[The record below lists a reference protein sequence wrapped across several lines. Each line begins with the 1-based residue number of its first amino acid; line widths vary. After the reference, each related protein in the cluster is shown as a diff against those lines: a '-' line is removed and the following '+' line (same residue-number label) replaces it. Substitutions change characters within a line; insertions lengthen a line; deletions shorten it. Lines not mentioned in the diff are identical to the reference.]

1 MMHRSRPTVLG
12 MALVLALG
20 VGLGGTAPGPRM
32 EAAASA
38 VAAQRGVPA
47 SSAVEQAGDD
57 AIVQHYQQLGG
68 SASFLGTPVRSPYD
82 IAGGR
87 AQDYTGGRIYWS
99 PTTGA
104 HEVHGSIGG
113 HYLELGGP
121 AGFLGFP
128 RTDENP
134 TPGAPGRYNNFA
146 GATIYWSPTTGAHE
160 VHGSI
165 GGHYLELGGPA
176 GFLGFPRTDENAT
189 PGAPG
194 RYNNFAGATIYWSPA
209 TGAHEVHGSIG
220 GHYLGSAAQPAS
232 SASPAP
238 TRTPPQAPPAG
249 TTTSPA
255 PQSTGARPPGPTR
268 FTGPSADT
276 TWSGG
281 PAGFPGFPR
290 TDETGTP
297 DGVGRFN
304 HFAGGSIYWSPAT
317 GAHEVHGAIRAQ
329 WTALGWEHS
338 RLGYP
343 TSDEYGITGG
353 RRSDFQQGSILWHE
367 ASGRIEVIY
376 TSVPSVLLGV
386 DLERIPTGQK
396 VVALTFDAGAND
408 AALRSILT
416 TLTANGV
423 PGTFF
428 LTGNWV
434 NQFPSDPALIY
445 NAGNRIG
452 NHSMTHP
459 DFTTLTDAQVA
470 AEISS
475 AQRTI
480 EAAGGDPLPFFRFPF
495 GARDSRTITDVNAAG
510 YAAIRWTVD
519 TLGWQGTLNGTRGPG
534 FIVQRV
540 MASAQPGEIV
550 LMHLGSNPDDGS
562 TLDADALPQVISQLR
577 AAGYSFVTLNAALG

>member
-1 MMHRSRPTVLG
+1 MRRSRPAVLG
-12 MALVLALG
+12 MALALALG
-20 VGLGGTAPGPRM
+20 GGLGGTALGPPAATAS
-32 EAAASA
+32 AAASHES
-38 VAAQRGVPA
+38 VPA
-47 SSAVEQAGDD
+47 SAAVQQVGDD

-68 SASFLGTPVRSPYD
+68 GASFLGAPVGTPYD

-87 AQDYTGGRIYWS
+87 AQNYAGGTIYWS
-99 PTTGA
+99 PATGA
-104 HEVHGSIGG
+104 HETHGSIGG
-113 HYLELGGP
+113 HYAELGGP

-128 RTDENP
+128 LTDETA
-134 TPGAPGRYNNFA
+134 TPGIPGRYNNFA
-146 GATIYWSPTTGAHE
+146 GGTIYWSPATGAHE
-160 VHGSI
+160 THGSI
-165 GGHYLELGGPA
+165 GGHYAELGGPA
-176 GFLGFPRTDENAT
+176 GFLGFPLTDETAT
-189 PGAPG
+189 PGIPG
-194 RYNNFAGATIYWSPA
+194 RYNNFAGGTIYWSPA
-209 TGAHEVHGSIG
+209 TGAHETHGSIG
-220 GHYLGSAAQPAS
+220 GHYAEL
-232 SASPAP
+232 
-238 TRTPPQAPPAG
+238 
-249 TTTSPA
+249 
-255 PQSTGARPPGPTR
+255 
-268 FTGPSADT
+268 
-276 TWSGG
+276 GG
-281 PAGFPGFPR
+281 PAGFLGFPL

-317 GAHEVHGAIRAQ
+317 GAHEIHGSIGGHYAELGGPAGFLGFPLTDETGTPDGVGRFNHFAGGSIYWSPATGAQEVHGAIRAQ
-329 WTALGWEHS
+329 WAALGWEHS

-353 RRSDFQQGSILWHE
+353 RRSDFQHGSILWHE
-367 ASGRIEVIY
+367 ASSRIEVIHA
-376 TSVPSVLLGV
+376 TIPAALLGV
-386 DLERIPTGQK
+386 DLERIPTTQK

-408 AALRSILT
+408 AGLPSILS

-459 DFTTLTDAQVA
+459 DFTTLTDAQIA
-470 AEISS
+470 AEISG
-475 AQRTI
+475 AQRAI

-495 GARDSRTITDVNAAG
+495 GARDSRTIADVNGAG
-510 YAAIRWTVD
+510 YAAVRWTVD
-519 TLGWQGTLNGTRGPG
+519 TLGWQGTMNGTRGPA

-562 TLDADALPQVISQLR
+562 TLDAAALPQVISQLR
-577 AAGYSFVTLNAALG
+577 AAGYGFVTLDAALG